1 MTNTIAR
8 ERTSL
13 KVKKSVEVLNKTY
26 KAITIIFWQ
35 KNLIVSRDPVPT
47 KILKHGNCFA
57 RGRVQRNH

>member
-26 KAITIIFWQ
+26 KAMTINFC
-35 KNLIVSRDPVPT
+35 K
-47 KILKHGNCFA
+47 KI
-57 RGRVQRNH
+57 